1 MTVSE
6 ATGNK
11 AAALMTFLFEFI
23 KDIVNNDIIPTLIY
37 FFSPPNIIAVITT
50 ESSLGKSALLLW
62 NKPNSVRIA
71 LPGME
76 LL

>member
-23 KDIVNNDIIPTLIY
+23 KVIVNNDIIPTLI
-37 FFSPPNIIAVITT
+37 
-50 ESSLGKSALLLW
+50 
-62 NKPNSVRIA
+62 
-71 LPGME
+71 
-76 LL
+76 